1 MYLNSVEEQKVL
13 FQISFS
19 VESKIVKLPIIASYI
34 CFQYYFKITSR
45 GQKYCGFLLNC
56 TKIPLIVL
64 WWESRS
70 TVSKFQNRI
79 CIANQKKEN
88 KMLDL
93 ANEEIGAATVDSG

>member
-1 MYLNSVEEQKVL
+1 M
-13 FQISFS
+13 
-19 VESKIVKLPIIASYI
+19 
-34 CFQYYFKITSR
+34 
-45 GQKYCGFLLNC
+45 LNC

-93 ANEEIGAATVDSG
+93 ANEEMGAATVDSG

>member
-1 MYLNSVEEQKVL
+1 MLSIL
-13 FQISFS
+13 FQN
-19 VESKIVKLPIIASYI
+19 
-34 CFQYYFKITSR
+34 YFKGAKI
-45 GQKYCGFLLNC
+45 LWLNC

-93 ANEEIGAATVDSG
+93 ANEEMGAATVDSG